1 MAKRVVS
8 IEQILQGKI
17 LDATLVSRSIV
28 VRGLPE
34 GATES
39 VVRAHFELINNV
51 RGPIKHVKIFP
62 EESTS
67 LVVFED
73 IEGL

>member
-17 LDATLVSRSIV
+17 LDVTLVSRSIL

-34 GATES
+34 GATENI
-39 VVRAHFELINNV
+39 VRAHFESINNV

-62 EESTS
+62 EENTA